1 MQTDIN
7 NSTLISDVRTA
18 FRDLKLPDIAAFYSD
33 VIYPCRDIFTGSPE
47 WHEIKRSGLY
57 GRGMRDISLLNAA
70 KVLCD
75 EFSALTFSEKTE
87 IIISDKSIQDYV
99 NSVFSENGFYE
110 NMPQFLSYAYALG
123 GGVIKCFAADGK
135 PVLDYLHADQF
146 APTEYDSR
154 RISGG
159 VFRSVTYTGKFYY
172 TLFENFSVG
181 KVEYKLFRSAD
192 KDSLGVECPVSELY
206 DIPDSVNYNSDVPMF
221 AYFRPAV
228 SNNLGDNCLGLSVFA
243 NSTDTLKALD
253 IVFDSFSR
261 EFVLGRKRIIVPSSC
276 IRTVV
281 DPETGNVRRYFDAD
295 DEVFQAL
302 RCDDDKDL
310 KITDN
315 TMEIRVAEHV
325 DSINALL
332 NILCFQTGLSAGHLS
347 FDASGGV
354 KTATEVISQ
363 NSKTYRTAKAHKNML
378 EEFLV
383 DLVHSVCTVGNY
395 LDQCPEL
402 NDSVEIS
409 VSFADNIIEDDN
421 TIIDNNIK
429 LVQAGLKSKLT
440 AMMDV
445 LKCDEKTARAELER
459 ISEEN
464 SQINDDGMFDADQDS
479 DAI

>member
-1 MQTDIN
+1 
-7 NSTLISDVRTA
+7 
-18 FRDLKLPDIAAFYSD
+18 
-33 VIYPCRDIFTGSPE
+33 
-47 WHEIKRSGLY
+47 
-57 GRGMRDISLLNAA
+57 
-70 KVLCD
+70 
-75 EFSALTFSEKTE
+75 
-87 IIISDKSIQDYV
+87 
-99 NSVFSENGFYE
+99 
-110 NMPQFLSYAYALG
+110 
-123 GGVIKCFAADGK
+123 
-135 PVLDYLHADQF
+135 
-146 APTEYDSR
+146 
-154 RISGG
+154 
-159 VFRSVTYTGKFYY
+159 
-172 TLFENFSVG
+172 
-181 KVEYKLFRSAD
+181 VEYKLFRSAD
-192 KDSLGVECPVSELY
+192 KNTLGTECSVSELY
-206 DIPDSVNYNSDVPMF
+206 DIPDSVNYNFDVPMF

-253 IVFDSFSR
+253 IAFDSFSR

-281 DPETGNVRRYFDAD
+281 DPESGKIQRYFDAD

-310 KITDN
+310 KVTDN
-315 TMEIRVAEHV
+315 TMEIRVSEHV

-347 FDASGGV
+347 FDAAGGM

-363 NSKTYRTAKAHKNML
+363 NSKTFRTAKAHKNML
-378 EEFLV
+378 EEFLI
-383 DLVHSVCTVGNY
+383 DLVHSICAVGAY
-395 LDQCPEL
+395 LNLCPEL

-464 SQINDDGMFDADQDS
+464 SQINDDGTFDAAEDS

>member
-1 MQTDIN
+1 MVNDSRLLQ
-7 NSTLISDVRTA
+7 DVKTA
-18 FRDLKLPDIAAFYSD
+18 FPDIKLPDVDVFYAD
-33 VIYPCRDIFTGSPE
+33 VIYNCRDIFSGSPG
-47 WHEIKRSGLY
+47 WREIKRSGLY
-57 GRGMRDISLLNAA
+57 GKGLRKMSVLNSA

-87 IIISDKSIQDYV
+87 INISNENIRNYV
-99 NSVFSENGFYE
+99 DSVLNDNGFYE

-123 GGVIKCFAADGK
+123 GGVIKCFADNGS
-135 PVLDYLHADQF
+135 VTLDYLHADQF

-154 RISGG
+154 RIYGG
-159 VFRSVTYTGKFYY
+159 VFRSVTCTKGTYY
-172 TLFENFSVG
+172 TLLENYSRGSVN
-181 KVEYKLFRSAD
+181 YKLYRSAD
-192 KDSLGVECPVSELY
+192 KCSLGAEVSVTDLY
-206 DIPDSVNYNSDVPMF
+206 DLPEDVAYNTDVPMF

-228 SNNLGDNCLGLSVFA
+228 PNNLGGDCLGLSVFA

-253 IVFDSFSR
+253 VAFDSFSR

-281 DPETGNVRRYFDAD
+281 DPETGNVQRYFDAD

-310 KITDN
+310 HITDN
-315 TMEIRVAEHV
+315 TMEIRVSEHV

-332 NILCFQTGLSAGHLS
+332 NILCFQTGLSAGALS
-347 FDASGGV
+347 FDSSGGI

-363 NSKTYRTAKAHKNML
+363 NSKTFRTAKAHKNMI
-378 EEFLV
+378 EEFLI
-383 DLVHSVCTVGNY
+383 DLVHSICAVGNY
-395 LDQCPEL
+395 LGQCPEL

-409 VSFADNIIEDDN
+409 VTFADNIIEDDN

-440 AMMDV
+440 AMMEV
-445 LKCDEKTARAELER
+445 LKCDEDTAKKELER

-464 SQINDDGMFDADQDS
+464 SAVNDAEMFDADRDS
-479 DAI
+479 DAL